1 MSLVNVSSPD
11 ADGHLYH
18 GVSNDSDGYGLRLN
32 LFTILC
38 VLSPLLTS
46 VLWALWKQFGPT
58 QRLVPSIPI
67 VGGSK
72 DRVRNRN
79 EFLENSKNQLL
90 EGYREAKGGLF
101 YIPTPLGERLMV
113 PPEFIEDLKAAP
125 VDKVDFIA
133 HFLEMFEGKYI
144 DIGTYSTLHPRTLKF
159 QLGQNLP
166 QVMDLVQGEIRYAF
180 EETWPAC
187 DEWTEIPVLQAIT
200 PIVARA
206 SSYMLGGAALSR
218 SDEWINV
225 AIEFTTAFYF
235 GAKKLKELPRW
246 TRHVAKYFIP
256 EVRETWKH
264 HAVAQ
269 KLALPLLK
277 EYATAEPSIDNC
289 NLLYWMK
296 HDAKSYENNDKF
308 IASVLP
314 KVTAAAIHTSAA
326 APAQLIFDL
335 CERPEYISML
345 RKEIVDNLDDEG
357 KIRKG
362 GFYKLR
368 ILDSVMKES
377 QRFSPPVLVSFQ
389 RLITED
395 WKLSN
400 GFVIPAGTTI
410 GAATHAQSLDPNIYP
425 EPEKF
430 DGLRFLKLRE
440 KAGVNEEGRQTFAA
454 ASPTNMVFGYGR
466 HVCPGRFFAADVI
479 KSIMAYLIEH
489 YDMKFSEGQTRPESY
504 GYQTTMIPN
513 RTATVLFKRRK
524 P

>member
-1 MSLVNVSSPD
+1 MALANVTSPQAESNLYDGDSSE
-11 ADGHLYH
+11 
-18 GVSNDSDGYGLRLN
+18 SYG
-32 LFTILC
+32 I
-38 VLSPLLTS
+38 LSPVLAG
-46 VLWALWKQFGPT
+46 VLWTLWKQYVPS
-58 QRLVPSIPI
+58 QRLVSGIPI

-72 DRVRNRN
+72 ARYRNRT
-79 EFLENSKNQLL
+79 EFLENSKNQLI

-101 YIPTPLGERLMV
+101 YVPTPLGERLMI

-125 VDKVDFIA
+125 VEKVDFIA

-144 DIGTYSTLHPRTLKF
+144 DIGTRSTLHPRTLKT
-159 QLGQNLP
+159 QLNQNLS
-166 QVMDLVQGEIRYAF
+166 QVMDLVQLEIRDAF
-180 EETWPAC
+180 KETWPEC
-187 DEWTEIPVLQAIT
+187 DDWTEVPVLQAIT

-206 SSYMLGGAALSR
+206 SSFMLGGAALSR
-218 SDEWINV
+218 SAEWIDV
-225 AIEFTTAFYF
+225 AISFTTAFYF
-235 GAKKLKELPRW
+235 GAKKLKELPQFMKPI
-246 TRHVAKYFIP
+246 AKYFISDIRAT
-256 EVRETWKH
+256 VKH
-264 HAVAQ
+264 HAIAQ

-277 EYATAEPSIDNC
+277 EYATAEPSADNC

-296 HDAKSYENNDKF
+296 QEAKGYEQDDRF

-335 CERPEYISML
+335 CERPEYIPML
-345 RKEIVDNLDDEG
+345 REEISQHLDEQG
-357 KIRKG
+357 KVRRG
-362 GFYKLR
+362 GFYHMR
-368 ILDSVMKES
+368 IMDSIMKES

-389 RLITED
+389 RLVTED

-410 GAATHAQSLDPNIYP
+410 GAATHAQSLDPELYP
-425 EPEKF
+425 EPERF
-430 DGLRFLKLRE
+430 DGLRFLRMRE
-440 KAGVNEEGRQTFAA
+440 KAGSTEEGRLQFAA

-479 KSIMAYLIEH
+479 KSIITYLLEN

-524 P
+524 PTSVS